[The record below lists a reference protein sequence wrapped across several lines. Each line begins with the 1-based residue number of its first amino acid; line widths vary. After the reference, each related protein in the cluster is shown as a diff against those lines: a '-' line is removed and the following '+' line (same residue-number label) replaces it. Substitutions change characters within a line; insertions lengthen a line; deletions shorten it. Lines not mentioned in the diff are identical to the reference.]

1 MIRAALVTAG
11 GHGTRMGSRFPKQ
24 YLDLNGLPVL
34 ARTLLIFQAHPLV
47 DTIVVTVPPGDE
59 EFCLKEIVV
68 RHNLRKVAEVV
79 AGGADRQASV
89 YHGLERLTHT
99 DLVAIHDGVRPL
111 VSPEVITRT
120 IQAAEQVG
128 AAAAGI
134 PVRETVKKRIG
145 AHLETIPRSDLWLA
159 RTPQAFRTALIWDA
173 HRRALS
179 EGFRGTD
186 DAALVERLGH
196 EVEIVE
202 DTEEN
207 IKITTPADLAVAR
220 FWLGATAGLDSP
232 ARDEDRESRPVVIQP
247 DARGPSK

>member
-1 MIRAALVTAG
+1 MIRATVVTAG
-11 GHGTRMGSRFPKQ
+11 GHGARMGSRVPKQ
-24 YLDLNGLPVL
+24 YLDLSGLPVL
-34 ARTLLIFQAHPLV
+34 ARTLLIFQEHPLV
-47 DTIVVTVPPGDE
+47 DTIVLTVPSGDE
-59 EFCLKEIVV
+59 DFCLREIVL

-89 YHGLERLTHT
+89 YRGLERLTHT

-120 IQAAEQVG
+120 LQEAERVG
-128 AAAAGI
+128 AAVAGI

-145 AHLETIPRSDLWLA
+145 SHLETIPRSNLWLA
-159 RTPQAFRTALIWDA
+159 RTPQAFRTGLIVDA
-173 HRRALS
+173 HRRALR

-196 EVEIVE
+196 EVEMVE

-220 FWLGATAGLDSP
+220 IRLSGAADADSP
-232 ARDEDRESRPVVIQP
+232 RTSE
-247 DARGPSK
+247 G